1 DTVKFSDYL
10 TEMVSLFKKA
20 GIRVSIFVDPDV
32 KMVEAAA
39 KTGTDRVELYT
50 EQYAVDFKTNPEK
63 ALQPYLDAAIMAEK
77 VGLGVNAGHDL
88 DLENLSYFAKNIP
101 NLREVSIGHALISDA
116 IYIGMEET
124 IKRYLKALY

>member
-1 DTVKFSDYL
+1 DTIKHSDYL
-10 TEMVSLFKKA
+10 TEMVSLFKSS

-50 EQYAVDFKTNPEK
+50 EQYAVDFKADREK
-63 ALQPYLDAAIMAEK
+63 ALQPYLDAALMAEK

-101 NLREVSIGHALISDA
+101 NLLEVSIGHALIADA
-116 IYIGMEET
+116 LYLGMEET
-124 IKRYLKALY
+124 IKRYLEALN